1 MLVKVVRRVSYPFM
15 GYLFLLL
22 AFALLGLFVVALAYR
37 SGWAAVAGVAL
48 GGSLV
53 AAVMCFRKQAVKL
66 AQSRSEGHPLH
77 SVNILS
83 EPLRQEDLDQYYVNY
98 RGGQRRAQL
107 AVVLRASR
115 PNQSEAPEAVVPS
128 RLSA

>member
-1 MLVKVVRRVSYPFM
+1 MLVKVVRRVSAPFM

-22 AFALLGLFVVALAYR
+22 ACAVLGLFVVALAYR
-37 SGWAAVAGVAL
+37 SGWAAVAGLAL

-53 AAVMCFRKQAVKL
+53 AAVVGFRKQAVKL
-66 AQSRSEGHPLH
+66 ALSRRERDPLH
-77 SVNILS
+77 CVNILS
-83 EPLRQEDLDQYYVNY
+83 EPLSQEEVDQYYVNY

-107 AVVLRASR
+107 AVALRASR
-115 PNQSEAPEAVVPS
+115 PNQSEAPEAVVPN

>member
-1 MLVKVVRRVSYPFM
+1 MLVKVVRGISYPFV

-22 AFALLGLFVVALAYR
+22 ASALLGLFVEALAYR
-37 SGWAAVAGVAL
+37 SDWAAVAFVAL

-53 AAVMCFRKQAVKL
+53 AAVAGFRKGAAKL
-66 AQSRSEGHPLH
+66 AQSCREADPLH
-77 SVNILS
+77 CVNILA
-83 EPLRQEDLDQYYVNY
+83 EPLRQEEVDQYYVNY

-107 AVVLRASR
+107 AVALRASR
-115 PNQSEAPEAVVPS
+115 PNQSEAPETVVPS

>member
-22 AFALLGLFVVALAYR
+22 ACAVLGLFVVALAYR
-37 SGWAAVAGVAL
+37 SGWAAVAGLAL

-53 AAVMCFRKQAVKL
+53 AAVVGFRKQAVKL
-66 AQSRSEGHPLH
+66 ALSRRERDPRHN
-77 SVNILS
+77 VNILS
-83 EPLRQEDLDQYYVNY
+83 EPLSQEKVDQYYVNY

-107 AVVLRASR
+107 AVALRASR
-115 PNQSEAPEAVVPS
+115 PNQSEAPEAVVPN

>member
-1 MLVKVVRRVSYPFM
+1 M

-53 AAVMCFRKQAVKL
+53 AAVLGFRKGAVKL
-66 AQSRSEGHPLH
+66 AQSRTESDPLH
-77 SVNILS
+77 CVNILS
-83 EPLRQEDLDQYYVNY
+83 EPLRQKDVDQYYVNY
-98 RGGQRRAQL
+98 RGGQRRAQSTV
-107 AVVLRASR
+107 ALRASR
-115 PNQSEAPEAVVPS
+115 PNQSGAPEAVVPS